1 MEEAIDDDVVK
12 DQIDYNAKCT
22 FDYQQRLAS
31 MYITSAPEKTLSNT
45 SSNSMEFWGP

>member
-1 MEEAIDDDVVK
+1 MEEAIDDVVK

-31 MYITSAPEKTLSNT
+31 MYITSAPEKLCQILLQT
-45 SSNSMEFWGP
+45 P